1 MSVSFVSMT
10 SRSARV
16 SLSDQQKTLLLND
29 VVSELE
35 NAENQKNVT
44 VFEYQNL
51 KVVAELR
58 EQVIKIMT
66 QNEFRRLYPT
76 LTGSK
81 PVVRIMQKVA

>member
-35 NAENQKNVT
+35 NAENQKDVT

-58 EQVIKIMT
+58 EQIIKIMT

-76 LTGSK
+76 LTTSK
-81 PVVRIMQKVA
+81 SVTRILQQVA

>member
-1 MSVSFVSMT
+1 
-10 SRSARV
+10 
-16 SLSDQQKTLLLND
+16 LLLND

-35 NAENQKNVT
+35 NAENQKDVT

-58 EQVIKIMT
+58 EQIIKIMT

-76 LTGSK
+76 LTTSK
-81 PVVRIMQKVA
+81 SVTRILQQVA

>member
-1 MSVSFVSMT
+1 MRVSFVSMT

-35 NAENQKNVT
+35 NVENQKDVT

-58 EQVIKIMT
+58 EQIIKIMT

-76 LTGSK
+76 LTTSK
-81 PVVRIMQKVA
+81 SVTRILQKVA

>member
-1 MSVSFVSMT
+1 MDESFVSMT
-10 SRSARV
+10 SRSACV
-16 SLSDQQKTLLLND
+16 SLSEQQKTMLLND

-35 NAENQKNVT
+35 NAEIQKDVT

-58 EQVIKIMT
+58 EQIIKIMT

-76 LTGSK
+76 LTTAKS
-81 PVVRIMQKVA
+81 VTRILQKVA

>member
-35 NAENQKNVT
+35 NAEIEKDVT

-58 EQVIKIMT
+58 ERVIKIMK

-76 LTGSK
+76 LTTSK
-81 PVVRIMQKVA
+81 SVTRILQKVA